1 MKNENYNIWNYKINN
16 YNYNINIINNN
27 KIIRIENEKNKRE
40 IEKSY
45 IIYLKNWRWKE
56 IKYYKKK
63 NNNIYIYLYI
73 NKIEMR
79 NIIFKNNKLK
89 NENYN
94 IWNNEI
100 NENNQIFNESST
112 FQLNFI
118 A

>member
-56 IKYYKKK
+56 IKYYKK
-63 NNNIYIYLYI
+63 NNNIYIYILI
-73 NKIEMR
+73 
-79 NIIFKNNKLK
+79 KLK
-89 NENYN
+89 
-94 IWNNEI
+94 WEI
-100 NENNQIFNESST
+100 
-112 FQLNFI
+112 
-118 A
+118 